1 MTSRPLDLARRAL
14 TIALSIVAAFAAFFA
29 APRSASAGD
38 IEDFQAARAL
48 YEAHDWPRAITAFE
62 ALVGGETPTLESQP
76 LVLESRKYLAA
87 AYVFDGRERAAA
99 DQFERLLVE
108 EPTYELD
115 ATQFP
120 REVVQLFDR
129 VRTRLAERR
138 EAEAARA
145 ELEAEV
151 VRLRAENE
159 ALRVEASGERV
170 VDVPRDQ
177 WLMFIPFG
185 VGQLVNGEEGLGW
198 FFAVTEAL
206 AVAGAVVTSAVQLF
220 YVSLLAD
227 LRGVNEDDPRIPVV
241 NGALEILGPL
251 NWSLGGALGVLM
263 IAGAVQANVS
273 FTPTRSMRLPSRPV
287 EPTVSLRVSPSFLGL
302 VGTF

>member
-1 MTSRPLDLARRAL
+1 LL
-14 TIALSIVAAFAAFFA
+14 T
-29 APRSASAGD
+29 
-38 IEDFQAARAL
+38 
-48 YEAHDWPRAITAFE
+48 
-62 ALVGGETPTLESQP
+62 
-76 LVLESRKYLAA
+76 
-87 AYVFDGRERAAA
+87 
-99 DQFERLLVE
+99 E

-120 REVVQLFDR
+120 REVVQLFER

-159 ALRVEASGERV
+159 ALRAEASRERV
-170 VDVPRDQ
+170 VEVPRDQ

-185 VGQLVNGEEGLGW
+185 VGQLQNGEEGLGW

-206 AVAGAVVTSAVQLF
+206 AVAGLVTTL
-220 YVSLLAD
+220 
-227 LRGVNEDDPRIPVV
+227 
-241 NGALEILGPL
+241 ALELAYIAELQTLDEAAGSRLDQVQAAIDVLGPL
-251 NWSLGGALGVLM
+251 NWSFGGALGVLM
-263 IAGAVQANVS
+263 IAGVVQANVA
-273 FTPTRSMRLPSRPV
+273 FTPTRSVRLPARAI
-287 EPTVSLRVSPSFLGL
+287 EPSVSLRVSPSFVGV

>member
-1 MTSRPLDLARRAL
+1 MKPRAVALLRAL
-14 TIALSIVAAFAAFFA
+14 LGITAFAAVILA
-29 APRSASAGD
+29 APRAALAGD

-48 YEAHDWPRAITAFE
+48 YEAHDWPRAIAAFE

-99 DQFERLLVE
+99 DQFERLLTE

-138 EAEAARA
+138 EAETARA

-159 ALRVEASGERV
+159 TLRAEASGERV
-170 VDVPRDQ
+170 VEVPREQ
-177 WLMFIPFG
+177 WLMFLPFG
-185 VGQLVNGEEGLGW
+185 VGQFVNDEEGLGW

-206 AVAGAVVTSAVQLF
+206 AGGAMIGLLIAHQALVAVLQDNGTGVDRALWERVNDALDIVEPLSWSSTA
-220 YVSLLAD
+220 LLA
-227 LRGVNEDDPRIPVV
+227 GF
-241 NGALEILGPL
+241 A
-251 NWSLGGALGVLM
+251 
-263 IAGAVQANVS
+263 IAGVIQANVA
-273 FTPTRSMRLPSRPV
+273 FTPTRSVRVPPPPS
-287 EPTVSLRVSPSFLGL
+287 VSLRVGPLFVGITGSF
-302 VGTF
+302 

>member
-1 MTSRPLDLARRAL
+1 MKPRAVALLRAL
-14 TIALSIVAAFAAFFA
+14 LGITAFAAVIFA
-29 APRSASAGD
+29 APRAALAGD

-48 YEAHDWPRAITAFE
+48 YEAHDWPRAIAAFE

-99 DQFERLLVE
+99 DQFERLLTE

-138 EAEAARA
+138 EAETARA

-159 ALRVEASGERV
+159 TLRAEASGERV
-170 VDVPRDQ
+170 VEVPREQ
-177 WLMFIPFG
+177 WLMFLPFG
-185 VGQLVNGEEGLGW
+185 VGQFVNDEEGLGW

-206 AVAGAVVTSAVQLF
+206 AGGAMIGLLIAHQALVAVLQDNGTGVDRALWERVNDALDIVEPLSWSSTA
-220 YVSLLAD
+220 LLA
-227 LRGVNEDDPRIPVV
+227 GF
-241 NGALEILGPL
+241 A
-251 NWSLGGALGVLM
+251 
-263 IAGAVQANVS
+263 IAGVIQANVA
-273 FTPTRSMRLPSRPV
+273 FTPTRSVRIPSRAAP
-287 EPTVSLRVSPSFLGL
+287 EPSVSLRVGPLFVGVAGSF
-302 VGTF
+302 

>member
-1 MTSRPLDLARRAL
+1 MSSRASVAARAIGM
-14 TIALSIVAAFAAFFA
+14 IALAIVSWFV
-29 APRSASAGD
+29 APTAVHAGD

-48 YEAHDWPRAITAFE
+48 YDAHEWTRAISAFE
-62 ALVGGETPTLESQP
+62 SLVGADEPALESQA

-87 AYVFDGRERAAA
+87 AYVFVGRERAAA
-99 DQFERLLVE
+99 DQLERLLTE

-120 REVVQLFDR
+120 REVVQLFER

-159 ALRVEASGERV
+159 ALRAERV
-170 VDVPRDQ
+170 VEVPRDQ

-185 VGQLVNGEEGLGW
+185 VGQFQNGEDGLGW

-206 AVAGAVVTSAVQLF
+206 AVAGLVTTLSLELAYIAELQTLDEAAGSRLDQVQSAIDV
-220 YVSLLAD
+220 
-227 LRGVNEDDPRIPVV
+227 
-241 NGALEILGPL
+241 LGPL
-251 NWSLGGALGVLM
+251 NWGFGGALGVLM
-263 IAGAVQANVS
+263 IAGVVQANVA
-273 FTPTRSMRLPSRPV
+273 FTPTRSVRLPARAI
-287 EPTVSLRVSPSFLGL
+287 EPSVSLRVSPSFVGV

>member
-1 MTSRPLDLARRAL
+1 MSSAASLALRAVAA
-14 TIALSIVAAFAAFFA
+14 IALAIVSCVL
-29 APRSASAGD
+29 APRVARAGD

-48 YEAHDWPRAITAFE
+48 YDAHEWTRAISAFE
-62 ALVGGETPTLESQP
+62 SLVGGDEPTLESQA

-87 AYVFDGRERAAA
+87 AYVFVGRERAAA
-99 DQFERLLVE
+99 DQLERLLTE

-120 REVVQLFDR
+120 REVVQLFER

-159 ALRVEASGERV
+159 ALRAEASRERV
-170 VDVPRDQ
+170 VEVPRDQ

-185 VGQLVNGEEGLGW
+185 VGQLQNGEEGLGW

-206 AVAGAVVTSAVQLF
+206 AVAGLVTTL
-220 YVSLLAD
+220 
-227 LRGVNEDDPRIPVV
+227 
-241 NGALEILGPL
+241 ALELAYIAELQTLDEAAGSRLDQVQAAIDVLGPL
-251 NWSLGGALGVLM
+251 NWSFGGALGVLM
-263 IAGAVQANVS
+263 IAGVVQANVA
-273 FTPTRSMRLPSRPV
+273 FTPTRSVRLPARAI
-287 EPTVSLRVSPSFLGL
+287 EPSVSLRVSPSFVGV